1 MKELLFKKVVDQSLL
16 NTGATIPKD
25 IQSELLSSI
34 GVVLTKGEKH
44 SIWIQIGDSR
54 YQATITNVDFSEGVT
69 NREVVQIRYSSGSAI
84 CQKLNELFY
93 HSATLIS
100 NLRASGQKTIRIPDD
115 DKEYIEVY
123 PIGPETLEFR
133 CYPKDK
139 LQMKE

>member
-1 MKELLFKKVVDQSLL
+1 MKELLFKKVVDLSLL
-16 NTGATIPKD
+16 TSGAAIPKD
-25 IQSELLSSI
+25 IQSKLLSSI
-34 GVVLTKGEKH
+34 GIILNKGEKH
-44 SIWIQIGDSR
+44 SIWIQIEDSN
-54 YQATITNVDFSEGVT
+54 YKATLTNVGFSEGVT

-133 CYPKDK
+133 CYPYPFIF
-139 LQMKE
+139 